1 MNKMIKLP
9 IFLGTVGLLCGGVLA
24 VTNYITKDA
33 IAKGEFDRANAAYF
47 THFANYA
54 ARSEVS
60 VSDNLAK
67 IGVTLKEEIF
77 SDAEKTTS
85 IGYVYTCSVVGF
97 AGKSTPIKFTI
108 SYSEGK
114 INNYVALSHGESAQG
129 AKFMDWLNQDKN
141 NINNLEAG
149 KAQTGSTTTYVAVS
163 NAVSACTADY
173 LAAYNK

>member
-9 IFLGTVGLLCGGVLA
+9 IFLGTVGCLCGGVLA
-24 VTNYITKDA
+24 VTNYFTKDA

-47 THFANYA
+47 THFENYA
-54 ARSEVS
+54 ARSELAIPEA
-60 VSDNLAK
+60 LAK

-77 SDAEKTTS
+77 SDADKTTS

-108 SYSEGK
+108 SYAEGK
-114 INNYVALSHGESAQG
+114 INNYVPLSHGESAQG
-129 AKFMDWLNQDKN
+129 AKFMDWLSADKN

-149 KAQTGSTTTYVAVS
+149 KAQTGSTTTYQAIS
-163 NAVSACTADY
+163 NAVTACTTDY